1 MAEGQPIPFQV
12 TQEEPKENPV
22 APSTN
27 GVDYSGSMSNGNGVI
42 HQTQALP
49 TTNGFGDMSMQQ
61 SESAVLNEPITLDQV
76 VLLGRAVLS
85 VGDKIRE
92 CDFDPVKNV
101 WTYDRPVR
109 NKRGKIKFK
118 NGYPLLERVE
128 VK

>member
-1 MAEGQPIPFQV
+1 M
-12 TQEEPKENPV
+12 K
-22 APSTN
+22 
-27 GVDYSGSMSNGNGVI
+27 
-42 HQTQALP
+42 
-49 TTNGFGDMSMQQ
+49 Q
-61 SESAVLNEPITLDQV
+61 SESDVLNEPITLDQV